1 MVLLIFLRL
10 FWNEFT
16 RLFSNERE
24 VNILEQ
30 RMTCLADSK
39 TGLGAGG
46 GGGGGISYLREG
58 DARRKFGINQS
69 SKKASSGSARQVD
82 FLLCK

>member
-46 GGGGGISYLREG
+46 GGISYLSEG

>member
-39 TGLGAGG
+39 TGVGAGG
-46 GGGGGISYLREG
+46 GGGITYLREG

>member
-24 VNILEQ
+24 MNILEQ

-39 TGLGAGG
+39 TGLGAG

-69 SKKASSGSARQVD
+69 SKKALSGSARQVD

>member
-1 MVLLIFLRL
+1 M
-10 FWNEFT
+10 
-16 RLFSNERE
+16 
-24 VNILEQ
+24 NILEQ

-39 TGLGAGG
+39 RGLGFGG
-46 GGGGGISYLREG
+46 RGGGISYLREG
-58 DARRKFGINQS
+58 DARRKLGINQS